1 MATPCPGKGKSHK
14 MFRTIK
20 IGVIAALAT
29 VIGAHAA
36 AAQTLTWGVFRENA
50 FNIDESQRNCWTQA
64 MISGLTINGELMVQ
78 NLTQDDAAVQLQTL
92 ATQGQCAVN

>member
-1 MATPCPGKGKSHK
+1 
-14 MFRTIK
+14 MFRTVK
-20 IGVIAALAT
+20 IGAIAALVT

-36 AAQTLTWGVFRENA
+36 AAQTLTWGIFRENA
-50 FNIDESQRNCWTQA
+50 FNLNESERNCWTQA

-78 NLTQDDAAVQLQTL
+78 NLTQDDAATQLQTL